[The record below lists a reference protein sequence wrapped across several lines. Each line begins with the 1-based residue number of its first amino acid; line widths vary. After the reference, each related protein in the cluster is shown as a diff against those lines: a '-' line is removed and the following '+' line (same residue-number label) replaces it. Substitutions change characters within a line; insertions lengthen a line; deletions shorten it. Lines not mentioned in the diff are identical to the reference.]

1 MTKRIYLT
9 PTPVRIWHWLN
20 AFGFVALI
28 LSGIQIRFPEYAN
41 LFGSYKAAIRLHD
54 TAGLVVSVSFVLWLT
69 YYLLIARKMRQLYVP
84 TADDLVNGVFRQAK
98 FYFLTYFLGD
108 TSPHHA
114 SPEDKFNPMQK
125 SAYLVIMMVLVP
137 LVILSGLL
145 LMNVGPMRTLAVLLG
160 GIKLIASVHF
170 LLACSLCAFLFTHV
184 YLATLG
190 SSPLA
195 YFKPMLTGWEEVEH
209 EHAQGHADGRDQGK
223 IHQH

>member
-20 AFGFVALI
+20 AFGFLALI

-41 LFGSYKAAIRLHD
+41 VFGSYRAAIRLHD
-54 TAGLVVSVSFVLWLT
+54 TAGVVVSISFLLWLG
-69 YYLLIARKMRQLYVP
+69 YYLLVARKMRRLYLP
-84 TADDLVNGVFRQAK
+84 TTEDLRHGLLRQAK
-98 FYFLTYFLGD
+98 YYFITYFFGHQ
-108 TSPHHA
+108 SPHHA
-114 SPEDKFNPMQK
+114 RPDDKFNPMQK

-145 LMNVGPMRTLAVLLG
+145 LMNVGPMHSLAVLVG
-160 GIKLIASVHF
+160 GIKLVAAVHF

-195 YFKPMLTGWEEVEH
+195 YFKPMLVGWEDVEH
-209 EHAQGHADGRDQGK
+209 DS
-223 IHQH
+223 